1 MKSTVNRSTSTR
13 SPVKIPIQ
21 NHTHTVFDTK
31 AKVAELMDIGPV
43 LFFASHELQLT
54 LGISTAEFQNVHP
67 PHVLAAMATGLGLS
81 FFHARHDQQT
91 P

>member
-31 AKVAELMDIGPV
+31 AKVAELMEI
-43 LFFASHELQLT
+43 
-54 LGISTAEFQNVHP
+54 EFQNVHS

-81 FFHARHDQQT
+81 FFHTRHDQQT